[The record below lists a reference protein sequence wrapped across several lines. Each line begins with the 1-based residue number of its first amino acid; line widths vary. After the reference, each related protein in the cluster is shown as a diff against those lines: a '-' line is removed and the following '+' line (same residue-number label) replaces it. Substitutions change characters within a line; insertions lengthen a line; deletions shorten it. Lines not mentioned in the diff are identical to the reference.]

1 MTRSPTVGAGW
12 ALAVSIFGPSLR
24 RLRIG
29 RPAAH
34 GVVLHRCRCGPTLEG
49 CPVQPSIVRYVFFH
63 SVALAALVGLM
74 VLAQAYIFPITEL
87 VVR

>member
-1 MTRSPTVGAGW
+1 
-12 ALAVSIFGPSLR
+12 
-24 RLRIG
+24 
-29 RPAAH
+29 
-34 GVVLHRCRCGPTLEG
+34 
-49 CPVQPSIVRYVFFH
+49 VRYVFFH